1 MKGSIQE
8 LVDLHTQTA
17 ATILAVVQGRVQP
30 EDRLEILIGER
41 WESFDEPLCGV
52 TGSIGFLVSSHYRFA
67 PRKERRAHTLAT
79 FEAWLA
85 DKIPGNVV
93 FRRIGAPGWLMLAGA
108 GGEAVHFGADLP
120 ITWESLLSSW
130 EISANGP
137 KGPWEPV
144 AQVEP

>member
-1 MKGSIQE
+1 MKGSIQW

-17 ATILAVVQGRVQP
+17 ATILAVAQCRVKP
-30 EDRLEILIGER
+30 EDRLEIFSGER
-41 WESFDEPLCGV
+41 WEPVREPPGGV
-52 TGSIGFLVSSHYRFA
+52 TGSTGFLVSSHYRFA

-85 DKIPGNVV
+85 GKIPGNVV
-93 FRRIGAPGWLMLAGA
+93 FRRIGAPGWLTLVGA
-108 GGEAVHFGADLP
+108 GVDAVHFGVGMA
-120 ITWESLLSSW
+120 ITWDDLLSSW